1 MEAIAQSQVVVG
13 YPRYLEAIA
22 DLLAG
27 KEQICSGM
35 THEIE
40 RCRTA
45 LRRAATG
52 QTVALISSGDAGIYG
67 MAGLAIELAEAEGF
81 RVPIEVVPGV
91 TAASAAAAALG
102 GPLMLDFAVIS
113 LSDLLVPW
121 EVIRQRLEAVARAD
135 LVVCLY
141 NPRSRRRVR
150 QFDAAVEIF
159 LACRPG
165 STPVGLVTAAGRD
178 EQRIV
183 ITDLSQLAAQEVDM
197 TTTVIIGNRSTRR
210 IDAWLVTARGYAL

>member
-1 MEAIAQSQVVVG
+1 VG
-13 YPRYLEAIA
+13 YSRYLEAIA

-27 KEQICSGM
+27 KEQISSGM
-35 THEIE
+35 TQETD

-45 LRRAATG
+45 LGRAAEG

-81 RVPIEVVPGV
+81 CVPIEVVPGV

-102 GPLMLDFAVIS
+102 GPLMADFAVIS

-121 EVIRQRLEAVARAD
+121 DVIRGRLDAVARAD
-135 LVVCLY
+135 LVACLY
-141 NPRSRRRVR
+141 NPRSRTRVR
-150 QFDAAVEIF
+150 QLDAAVEIF

-165 STPVGLVTAAGRD
+165 STPVGLVTAAGR
-178 EQRIV
+178 EGERIV
-183 ITDLSQLAAQEVDM
+183 ITELSQLTAQKVDM
-197 TTTVIIGNRSTRR
+197 QTTVIIGNRSTRR

>member
-1 MEAIAQSQVVVG
+1 MGFS
-13 YPRYLEAIA
+13 RYLEAIA

-27 KEQICSGM
+27 KEQISSGM
-35 THEIE
+35 THETD

-45 LRRAATG
+45 LERAAQG

-67 MAGLAIELAEAEGF
+67 MAGLSIELAEAEGF

-121 EVIRQRLEAVARAD
+121 ETIRQRLAAVAQAD
-135 LVVCLY
+135 LVACLY
-141 NPRSRRRVR
+141 NPRSTNRVR
-150 QFDAAVEIF
+150 QLDEAVEIF
-159 LACRPG
+159 LASRPG
-165 STPVGLVTAAGRD
+165 STPVGLVTAAGRED
-178 EQRIV
+178 QRIV
-183 ITDLSQLAAQEVDM
+183 ITDLSQLAAQDVGM
-197 TTTVIIGNRSTRR
+197 QSTVIIGNRSTRR
-210 IDAWLVTARGYAL
+210 IDAWLVTARGYSLRDEG

>member
-1 MEAIAQSQVVVG
+1 VVG
-13 YPRYLEAIA
+13 YSRYLEAIA

-27 KEQICSGM
+27 KEQISSGM
-35 THEIE
+35 TQETQ

-45 LRRAATG
+45 LRRAAEG

-81 RVPIEVVPGV
+81 LVPIEVVPGV

-102 GPLMLDFAVIS
+102 GPLMADFAVIS

-121 EVIRQRLEAVARAD
+121 DVIRRRLEAVARAD

-141 NPRSRRRVR
+141 NPRSRKRVR
-150 QFDAAVEIF
+150 QLDEAAEIF
-159 LACRPG
+159 LACRPA
-165 STPVGLVTAAGRD
+165 STPVGLVTAAGRE

-183 ITDLSQLAAQEVDM
+183 ITDLSQLAAQDVNM
-197 TTTVIIGNRSTRR
+197 QSTVIIGNRTTRR

>member
-1 MEAIAQSQVVVG
+1 MG
-13 YPRYLEAIA
+13 YSRYLEAIA

-27 KEQICSGM
+27 KEQISSGM
-35 THEIE
+35 TQETD

-45 LRRAATG
+45 LGRAAEG

-81 RVPIEVVPGV
+81 CVPIEVVPGV

-102 GPLMLDFAVIS
+102 GPLMADFAVIS

-121 EVIRQRLEAVARAD
+121 DVIRGRLDAVARAD
-135 LVVCLY
+135 LVACLY
-141 NPRSRRRVR
+141 NPRSRTRVR
-150 QFDAAVEIF
+150 QLDAAVEIF

-165 STPVGLVTAAGRD
+165 STPVGLVTAAGR
-178 EQRIV
+178 EGERIV
-183 ITDLSQLAAQEVDM
+183 ITELSQLTAQKVDM
-197 TTTVIIGNRSTRR
+197 QTTVIIGNRSTRR

>member
-1 MEAIAQSQVVVG
+1 MG
-13 YPRYLEAIA
+13 YSRYLEAIA

-27 KEQICSGM
+27 KEQISSGM
-35 THEIE
+35 THETD

-45 LRRAATG
+45 LQRAAQG

-121 EVIRQRLEAVARAD
+121 ETIRRRLEAVAQAD

-141 NPRSRRRVR
+141 NPRSTNRVR
-150 QFDAAVEIF
+150 QLDEAVEIF
-159 LACRPG
+159 LGCRPG
-165 STPVGLVTAAGRD
+165 STPVGLVTAAGRED
-178 EQRIV
+178 QRIV
-183 ITDLSQLAAQEVDM
+183 ITDLSQVAMQDVGM
-197 TTTVIIGNRSTRR
+197 QSTVIIGNRSTRR
-210 IDAWLVTARGYAL
+210 IDAWLVTARGYTLKDEEL

>member
-1 MEAIAQSQVVVG
+1 
-13 YPRYLEAIA
+13 
-22 DLLAG
+22 
-27 KEQICSGM
+27 M
-35 THEIE
+35 THETE

-45 LRRAATG
+45 LRRASDG

-81 RVPIEVVPGV
+81 CVPIEVVPGV
-91 TAASAAAAALG
+91 TAACAAAAALG

-121 EVIRQRLEAVARAD
+121 DAIRRRLEAVAAAD

-141 NPRSRRRVR
+141 NPRSRKRVR
-150 QFDAAVEIF
+150 QLDEAVEIF
-159 LACRPG
+159 LASRPG
-165 STPVGLVTAAGRD
+165 STPVGLVTAAGRE

-183 ITDLSQLAAQEVDM
+183 ITDLSQLAAQEVGM
-197 TTTVIIGNRSTRR
+197 QTTVIIGNRSTRR
-210 IDAWLVTARGYAL
+210 IDAWLVTARGYTLKKDEG

>member
-1 MEAIAQSQVVVG
+1 VG
-13 YPRYLEAIA
+13 YSRYLEAIA

-27 KEQICSGM
+27 KEQISSGM
-35 THEIE
+35 THETE

-45 LRRAATG
+45 LQHAAEG

-81 RVPIEVVPGV
+81 QVPIEVVPGV

-121 EVIRQRLEAVARAD
+121 AVIRQRLEAVARAD
-135 LVVCLY
+135 LVVSLY
-141 NPRSRRRVR
+141 NPRSRNRVR
-150 QFDAAVEIF
+150 QLDEAAEIF

-165 STPVGLVTAAGRD
+165 STPVGLVTAAGRQQ
-178 EQRIV
+178 QRIV
-183 ITDLSQLAAQEVDM
+183 ITDLSQLAAQEVGM
-197 TTTVIIGNRSTRR
+197 QSTVIIGNRSTRR
-210 IDAWLVTARGYAL
+210 IDAWLVTARGYTLTRDEG